1 MSWVKLDDRYLTN
14 GKIRRVRPLA
24 RLLHVSSM
32 CHCAA
37 ALNDGEFPLSD
48 LPMIQAAAETF
59 EPCDVEALV
68 TAGLWDPLMFGN
80 AVTGYRVHDFLEY
93 NPPAARVFEARK
105 ATAARVAKWRESQC
119 NGVSSAVSNGVGNGH
134 CNTAPPSPVPRPLP
148 DPVPTSKKKR
158 SPAEPAYSPAFL
170 DFWTAYPRKTA
181 KGAAWKA
188 WPGDGILPAILSAL
202 EWQAALPNWQDWQF
216 IKHPATY
223 LNARMWEDEK
233 PANAHHGAIQQNLR
247 VGHTRAED
255 FKHSDKTGEV
265 DL

>member
-1 MSWVKLDDRYLTN
+1 MWLKVDDGYGFN
-14 GKIRRVRPLA
+14 PKVM
-24 RLLHVSSM
+24 RLSASACHLHMMAMVF
-32 CHCAA
+32 CAHA
-37 ALNDGEFPLSD
+37 ENDGVLQAD
-48 LPMIQAAAETF
+48 DMPMVGVMAK
-59 EPCDVEALV
+59 CKDVEADVKELV
-68 TAGLWDPLMFGN
+68 QRDFLEIDEETDTYTL
-80 AVTGYRVHDFLEY
+80 HDFLEY
-93 NPPAARVFEARK
+93 NPTKDYLTKERAKAAERMAIVRG
-105 ATAARVAKWRESQC
+105 
-119 NGVSSAVSNGVGNGH
+119 GVRQNKQTNKVRTNAGCSA
-134 CNTAPPSPVPRPLP
+134 SPVPVPVP
-148 DPVPTSKKKR
+148 GSDPVPTSKKKR

-170 DFWTAYPRKTA
+170 DFWKAYPRKTA